1 MVWEMAARPAWGWRH
16 SWGICGRCSSA
27 LPVARARPRRWACWS
42 ASAAGWGWA
51 RAGACSA
58 WARVSALSP
67 WAPRGAGGFWLAR
80 AVALLVVA
88 LVSRYSS
95 LASLVAAAFAPVCYL
110 LMGGAAPLAAAM
122 GAMALLLAWRHRDN
136 IRRLIAGKEA
146 RLGGRKAVR

>member
-42 ASAAGWGWA
+42 ASAAGWGWPRPGPGSSWARFRAIGRWA
-51 RAGACSA
+51 RAWGGRLG
-58 WARVSALSP
+58 WGGGRGGKGGVRV
-67 WAPRGAGGFWLAR
+67 GFGGWVGRAA
-80 AVALLVVA
+80 AVAWLVVA

-122 GAMALLLAWRHRDN
+122 GA
-136 IRRLIAGKEA
+136 
-146 RLGGRKAVR
+146 

>member
-51 RAGACSA
+51 PPGPGSAGARVCGFCCG
-58 WARVSALSP
+58 AR
-67 WAPRGAGGFWLAR
+67 RGGGGVGGVGVVLFWCYWWLGW
-80 AVALLVVA
+80 V
-88 LVSRYSS
+88 
-95 LASLVAAAFAPVCYL
+95 VAAAFAPVCYL

-122 GAMALLLAWRHRDN
+122 GAMALLLAWRQRDN